1 MRKMLCR
8 NPKMLQ
14 KMMLHSILMVCFA
27 CIVFCTDAFQ
37 NAIVNPSY
45 ARSLPSNIRY
55 AAGAPGL
62 HHLVMQ
68 MVSPPIK
75 DVNGDTKN
83 SINGDAINTDG
94 TMDLLSKESTSSLAQ
109 APSLQSIAPPNKRT
123 LPSNWLGEKAYILST
138 AALIGLT
145 TGTNIAVFKK
155 AVEFVREILYGDGI
169 ELPPRIYELFNG
181 AEAAFSD
188 EHVLRLSE
196 IIPVA
201 LAPAVGGLL
210 VGVLLKVGGDLPPG
224 LRDTVTE
231 GKSTAWVS
239 YVLFPYTIR
248 IILLIIFC

>member
-1 MRKMLCR
+1 MRRMLCR

-37 NAIVNPSY
+37 NAIVNPIH

-62 HHLVMQ
+62 HHLVLQ
-68 MVSPPIK
+68 MVSPRIEIK
-75 DVNGDTKN
+75 EDVNGDTKK
-83 SINGDAINTDG
+83 SINGDAFNTDG
-94 TMDLLSKESTSSLAQ
+94 TMDLLPKESASPLAE
-109 APSLQSIAPPNKRT
+109 APSLQPMAPPNKRT

-138 AALIGLT
+138 AALIGLA

-181 AEAAFSD
+181 AGSAFSD
-188 EHVLRLSE
+188 EHFLRLSE

-231 GKSTAWVS
+231 GKLTAWVS
-239 YVLFPYTIR
+239 YVFLPNTIR
-248 IILLIIFC
+248 ILS